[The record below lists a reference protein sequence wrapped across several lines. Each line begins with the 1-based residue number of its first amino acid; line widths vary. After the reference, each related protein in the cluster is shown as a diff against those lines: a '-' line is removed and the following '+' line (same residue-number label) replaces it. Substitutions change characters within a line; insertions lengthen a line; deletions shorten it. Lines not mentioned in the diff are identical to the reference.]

1 MSEWIEYTG
10 STEQI
15 AEIEASFLESGF
27 IVKKDG
33 GSISDVIQ
41 GKQPLCEGFVS
52 YNFEISW
59 GVNSYL
65 ICQRHPLAD
74 MICQQAKTGQP
85 VWIKCK
91 ESYHIHRTPYDE
103 VHWTG
108 LNNIYKTVTPDWNIP
123 NAEYAFT
130 EFKEEV

>member
-74 MICQQAKTGQP
+74 MIRQQALTGQP
-85 VWIKCK
+85 VWARAYGGVGQVLCH
-91 ESYHIHRTPYDE
+91 EYFPPFAH
-103 VHWTG
+103 
-108 LNNIYKTVTPDWNIP
+108 PDTF
-123 NAEYAFT
+123 EYAFT